1 MDISG
6 WLKRNSKDDDSWKGR
21 RAIPDD
27 AVIFNASDGP
37 KLSTFIGELR
47 HFTKFPSST
56 YSGPSVD
63 YLERFILERTTLT
76 SDHAR
81 QLESISAAHLVL
93 SNCEITDDVAKSLAK
108 IKVIQSLT
116 FDQLHISEQALM
128 SFGAIDCYS
137 LTLKQL
143 RISNQSLSAL
153 LANPKLLH
161 SSNDHGNR
169 CSAAGLVQENEGQHV
184 HIALRRGLND
194 NQPSTPLAT
203 VLEQVT
209 WGSGV
214 LIKI

>member
-63 YLERFILERTTLT
+63 YLERFIIERTTLT

-137 LTLKQL
+137 LTLKPL
-143 RISNQSLSAL
+143 RISTSPFQRYWQTQS
-153 LANPKLLH
+153 
-161 SSNDHGNR
+161 
-169 CSAAGLVQENEGQHV
+169 CC
-184 HIALRRGLND
+184 IALMTTAIAA
-194 NQPSTPLAT
+194 QPPDWCKKMKASTST
-203 VLEQVT
+203 SR
-209 WGSGV
+209 SGED
-214 LIKI
+214 